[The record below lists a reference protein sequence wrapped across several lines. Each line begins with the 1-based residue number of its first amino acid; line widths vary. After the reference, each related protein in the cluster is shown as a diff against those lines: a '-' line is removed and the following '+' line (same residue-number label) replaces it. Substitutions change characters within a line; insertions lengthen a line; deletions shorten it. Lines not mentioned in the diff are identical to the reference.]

1 MDRKEH
7 YKLEFVQPYKP
18 MQNAFIESF
27 NRTYRTEIVDFYRF
41 STLNDVQ
48 EITEKWLSENKC
60 EGLHGSLNNMTLDE

>member
-41 STLNDVQ
+41 STLNDV
-48 EITEKWLSENKC
+48 
-60 EGLHGSLNNMTLDE
+60 